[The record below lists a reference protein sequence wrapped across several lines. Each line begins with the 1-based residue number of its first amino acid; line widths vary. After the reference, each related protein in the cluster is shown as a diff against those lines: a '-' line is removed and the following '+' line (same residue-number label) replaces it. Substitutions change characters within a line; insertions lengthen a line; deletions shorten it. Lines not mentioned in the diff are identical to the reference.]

1 MLSAGLR
8 LKDRNDFRRIYQRGK
23 SVANPLFILYHR
35 PNRQLGYRVG
45 FSVSKKVGK
54 AVVRNRVK
62 RRFREAVRANAAL
75 FFPGRDYVFIVR
87 PAAATACY
95 QEIVQ
100 RMAATL
106 NRLH

>member
-23 SVANPLFILYHR
+23 SVANPLFILYYR

-62 RRFREAVRANAAL
+62 RRHGMACGSCRLFRELL
-75 FFPGRDYVFIVR
+75 FPV
-87 PAAATACY
+87 
-95 QEIVQ
+95 
-100 RMAATL
+100 L
-106 NRLH
+106 N